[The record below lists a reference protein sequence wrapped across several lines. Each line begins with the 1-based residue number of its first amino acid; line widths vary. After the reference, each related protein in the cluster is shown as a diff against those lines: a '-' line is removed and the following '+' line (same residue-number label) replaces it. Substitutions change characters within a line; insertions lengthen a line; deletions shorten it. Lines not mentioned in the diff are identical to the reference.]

1 MWNRQ
6 VDVPSGNLNVKDVL
20 DILICVLTR
29 DELRDLASELSSC
42 ADICRDVLEP
52 CDFDMDV

>member
-6 VDVPSGNLNVKDVL
+6 IDVPSGNLNVKDVL
-20 DILICVLTR
+20 DILICVLIR
-29 DELRDLASELSSC
+29 DELRELGSSLYSS
-42 ADICRDVLEP
+42 ADNCRDVLEP

>member
-6 VDVPSGNLNVKDVL
+6 IDVPSGNLNVKDVL

-29 DELRDLASELSSC
+29 DELRELGSALSSC
-42 ADICRDVLEP
+42 ADNSRDVLEP
-52 CDFDMDV
+52 YDFDMDV

>member
-42 ADICRDVLEP
+42 ADSCRDVLEP